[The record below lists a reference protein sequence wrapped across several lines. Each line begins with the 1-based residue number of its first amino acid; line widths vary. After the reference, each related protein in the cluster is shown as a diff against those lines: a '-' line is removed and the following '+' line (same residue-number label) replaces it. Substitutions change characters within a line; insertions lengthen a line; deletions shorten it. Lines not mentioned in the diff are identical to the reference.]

1 MQSVE
6 LNIFPNLNC
15 NRNILIIYIFAVTL
29 KLSYGR
35 DNLE

>member
-6 LNIFPNLNC
+6 LNVKADLNY